1 MAEKRKMNYF
11 SRRKAKN
18 LLNYVHNEEQNSFLH
33 WMIVWWSVIRSR
45 RQESRSILTRW
56 IIKRPDIFF
65 LLNNSIF
72 DVNEFFHYSDRQCS
86 RWIKLKFNWSTD
98 FLPQYSS
105 NFLFF
110 TEKKNGNNKTI
121 RLWRFKSFFEIF
133 GNIWKLVF
141 MTCWIDIESNSI
153 QRHIDSFQQ
162 SISTFSTRFYLNR
175 TSVGFF
181 VVWFPLEIG

>member
-1 MAEKRKMNYF
+1 MKCHSFSSTRIKVNINPMNNKASRHFLSSQQFNLRCQRIFPLFRSSMF
-11 SRRKAKN
+11 SVNQTQVQLIDRFSAAI
-18 LLNYVHNEEQNSFLH
+18 LLQFSFLH
-33 WMIVWWSVIRSR
+33 R
-45 RQESRSILTRW
+45 
-56 IIKRPDIFF
+56 
-65 LLNNSIF
+65 
-72 DVNEFFHYSDRQCS
+72 
-86 RWIKLKFNWSTD
+86 
-98 FLPQYSS
+98 
-105 NFLFF
+105 
-110 TEKKNGNNKTI
+110 KKTGNNKTI